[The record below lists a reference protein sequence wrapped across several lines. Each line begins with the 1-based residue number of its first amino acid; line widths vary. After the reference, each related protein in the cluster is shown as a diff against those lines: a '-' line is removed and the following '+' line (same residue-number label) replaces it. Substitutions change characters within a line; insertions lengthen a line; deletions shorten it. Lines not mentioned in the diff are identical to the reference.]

1 MNKHDKEKLMLEYN
15 TQIKEIIKKMQSQLP
30 ELRKNYK
37 GKKGLI
43 DQWAGLMKEMAE
55 FCIDTYTPGEE
66 ADTLTRM
73 EEMINTGIDRIKQ
86 NVSPF
91 DDADDHTVTLK
102 EVFKQIIND
111 PLIKGLVCLF
121 FAILYSL
128 FAVGKCGP
136 TALSV
141 VLALFFFFH
150 AFRIKS
156 WSVRINMRYFL
167 GCIISPIIGIYL
179 NSYVYAQPDTARKIW
194 LCGLPVVCVLI
205 YRGVKRQ
212 RKVKDL

>member
-1 MNKHDKEKLMLEYN
+1 MNKHDRERLIVEYD
-15 TQIKEIIKKMQSQLP
+15 TQIKQIIKKMQSQLP
-30 ELRKNYK
+30 KLRKHYK
-37 GKKGLI
+37 GEKRLI
-43 DQWAGLMKEMAE
+43 DQWEDLMKEMAD
-55 FCIDTYTPGEE
+55 FCRDTYTPGE
-66 ADTLTRM
+66 APDTLTKM

-91 DDADDHTVTLK
+91 DDADDRATTLK
-102 EVFKQIIND
+102 GVFKQIIND
-111 PLIKGLVCLF
+111 PLIRGLVCLF
-121 FAILYSL
+121 CVILYSL

-141 VLALFFFFH
+141 VLTLFFFFH

-167 GCIISPIIGIYL
+167 SCIISPIIGIYL
-179 NSYVYAQPDTARKIW
+179 NNYVYAQSDMERKIW
-194 LCGLPVVCVLI
+194 LCGLPVVCALI
-205 YRGVKRQ
+205 YWGVNRQ